1 VVFVLA
7 ISVSEL
13 RVQCYSGHRGDQRPL
28 RFTLGEQTLEV
39 EEVEDQWYS
48 PSAMY
53 FRVRASDGNIYVLRH
68 DETGD
73 TWSLDAF
80 RRPR

>member
-1 VVFVLA
+1 
-7 ISVSEL
+7 VSEL
-13 RVQCYSGHRGDQRPL
+13 LVQCYAGHRGDQRPL

>member
-1 VVFVLA
+1 MSDLH
-7 ISVSEL
+7 
-13 RVQCYSGHRGDQRPL
+13 VQCYAGHRGDQRPL
-28 RFTLGEQTLEV
+28 RFTLGEQTLDV
-39 EEVEDQWYS
+39 EVEDQWYS

-68 DETGD
+68 DETED

-80 RRPR
+80 RRSS